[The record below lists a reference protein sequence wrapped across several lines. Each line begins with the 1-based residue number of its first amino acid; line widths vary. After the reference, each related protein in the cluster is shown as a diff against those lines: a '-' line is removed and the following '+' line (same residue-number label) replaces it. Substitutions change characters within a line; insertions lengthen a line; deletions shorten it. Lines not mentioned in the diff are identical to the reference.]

1 MYPHPGVLETLQ
13 YDEYQKFMNLPA
25 DHLKTEFLVMGCDTE
40 DSIAPSIVLRTMN
53 SLHIIFPTFNS
64 VICYFS
70 EHRSLKI
77 YLVLARS

>member
-53 SLHIIFPTFNS
+53 SLHAQL
-64 VICYFS
+64 
-70 EHRSLKI
+70 SLHSI
-77 YLVLARS
+77 VLHAVF